1 MMYFQEADKLFPVA
15 ADHLKELKSL
25 QWLDLATLA
34 PTKHAYAHN
43 SHNALDL
50 AVKSVP
56 QHAFKPT
63 KVAQIKGSFTL
74 FQNLPQE
81 IQNKIWLMKSLNHP
95 RVITIAEVAGS
106 VYTVTGARRPR
117 FFKTCKAVVGAM
129 VSVYKP
135 LFAIHGSN
143 KAVYVNADIDVVHLH
158 SNMSLGY
165 YAPKLGFQ
173 AALRHGAE
181 FKLIRHLCLD
191 AAGFER
197 DFAKVANIIRA
208 LPNLETVRIEENTTD
223 YGRNQDFFL
232 NLQFVDQYLTHPH
245 RVDAPRLDMVIKVKC
260 AEGMLSGPAAIRAIF
275 QEVTNLHHQARLLTI
290 LSRVETMMRKEKG
303 FPASVIGQ
311 FNYLAGHTT
320 GGT

>member
-1 MMYFQEADKLFPVA
+1 MYFQEADKLFPGA

-34 PTKHAYAHN
+34 PTKHAYAYNAHN
-43 SHNALDL
+43 AHNALDL

-63 KVAQIKGSFTL
+63 KVAQIKGSFAL

-81 IQNKIWLMKSLNHP
+81 IQNKIWVMKSLNHP
-95 RVITIAEVAGS
+95 RVITITEVAGS
-106 VYTVTGARRPR
+106 DFNVTGARRPR
-117 FFKTCKAVVGAM
+117 FLRTCKAVVSAM
-129 VSVYKP
+129 VPVYKP
-135 LFAIHGSN
+135 LFAVHGSN

-165 YAPKLGFQ
+165 YSPKLGFQ
-173 AALRHGAE
+173 AALQHSAD
-181 FKLIRHLCLD
+181 FKQIRHLCLD
-191 AAGFER
+191 AGGFEHE
-197 DFAKVANIIRA
+197 FSKVANIIRA
-208 LPNLETVRIEENTTD
+208 LPNLET
-223 YGRNQDFFL
+223 
-232 NLQFVDQYLTHPH
+232 FVDQHLTHPH

-260 AEGMLSGPAAIRAIF
+260 AGGMLSGPAAIRAIF
-275 QEVTNLHHQARLLTI
+275 QEVTNQTHQARLLTI
-290 LSRVETMMRKEKG
+290 LSRVETMMRQEKG

>member
-1 MMYFQEADKLFPVA
+1 MMYFQEVDKLFPCA

-34 PTKHAYAHN
+34 PTKHTYTPD
-43 SHNALDL
+43 ALDL
-50 AVKSVP
+50 AVKSLP

-63 KVAQIKGSFTL
+63 KVAQIEGSFTL

-81 IQNKIWLMKSLNHP
+81 IQNKVWVMKALTHP
-95 RVITIAEVAGS
+95 RVITIAHVTDF

-117 FFKTCKAVVGAM
+117 FLQTCKAALSAM
-129 VSVYKP
+129 VPVYKP
-135 LFAIHGSN
+135 LFAVYGSN
-143 KAVYVNADIDVVHLH
+143 KAVYVNVDIDVVHLH
-158 SNMSLGY
+158 SHMSLSY
-165 YAPKLGFQ
+165 YTPKLGFQ
-173 AALRHGAE
+173 TALQHAAD

-191 AAGFER
+191 ADGFED
-197 DFAKVANIIRA
+197 DFPKVAKIIRA

-232 NLQFVDQYLTHPH
+232 KLQFEDQYITYPN

-260 AEGMLSGPAAIRAIF
+260 AGGVLSGPAAIQAIF
-275 QEVTNLHHQARLLTI
+275 QEVTNQTHQARI
-290 LSRVETMMRKEKG
+290 LAIFGRVETMMRKEKG

-311 FNYLAGHTT
+311 FNYLGGHMT
-320 GGT
+320 GGA